1 MSTFPSRFSD
11 KVALITGA
19 ASGIG
24 RATAIRLAQEGA
36 CIMLADID
44 QAGLDAT
51 MATITKNGGQA
62 DSLHFDATQ
71 NDYSEATPMSTDTHI
86 SRANRLTQDP

>member
-1 MSTFPSRFSD
+1 MSTYPARFTD

-51 MATITKNGGQA
+51 MATIVDNGGKA
-62 DSLHFDATQ
+62 
-71 NDYSEATPMSTDTHI
+71 
-86 SRANRLTQDP
+86 RAYTLTRLKTIPVLLPLKLR

>member
-1 MSTFPSRFSD
+1 MNTYPARFTD

-51 MATITKNGGQA
+51 MATIVDNGGA
-62 DSLHFDATQ
+62 ESIHFDATK
-71 NDYSEATPMSTDTHI
+71 TIPVLPLKL
-86 SRANRLTQDP
+86 R

>member
-1 MSTFPSRFSD
+1 MSTYPARFSD

-24 RATAIRLAQEGA
+24 RATAVRLAQEGA

-51 MATITKNGGQA
+51 MATIVDNGGQA

-71 NDYSEATPMSTDTHI
+71 NLSLIHI
-86 SRANRLTQDP
+86 